1 MTDTHH
7 ELPHARSDEV
17 EKVRELVKDERIAML
32 TTVAEDGSLVSR
44 PMGVQAVDFDGDLWF
59 FAATDSHKVAEIA
72 RDSAANAAFSGTSSW
87 VSLSGRATLVH
98 DPDKIRGLWNAVA
111 DAWFPDGPD
120 TPGVVLIRL
129 HAESAEYWDS
139 PGGRVATL
147 FSLVKAKVTGRPY
160 EGGENETV
168 EL

>member
-7 ELPHARSDEV
+7 ELPHAGSDEV

-72 RDSAANAAFSGTSSW
+72 RDSAANAAFSGNSSW

-98 DPDKIRGLWNAVA
+98 DPDKVRELWNAVA

>member
-1 MTDTHH
+1 MTDTHQD
-7 ELPHARSDEV
+7 LPHAGSEEV
-17 EKVRELVKDERIAML
+17 ATVRDLIKDERIAML
-32 TTVAEDGSLVSR
+32 TTVAQDGSLVSR

-59 FAATDSHKVAEIA
+59 FAAADSHKVAEIA
-72 RDSAANAAFSGTSSW
+72 RDSAANAAFSGSSSW

-98 DPDKIRGLWNAVA
+98 DPDTIRELWNPVA

-129 HAESAEYWDS
+129 HAETAEYWDA

-147 FSLVKAKVTGRPY
+147 FSLVKAKVTGKPY
-160 EGGENETV
+160 DGGENETV
-168 EL
+168 AL

>member
-7 ELPHARSDEV
+7 ELPHAGSDEV

-59 FAATDSHKVAEIA
+59 FAAADSHKVAEIA

-98 DPDKIRGLWNAVA
+98 DPDKIRELWNAVA
-111 DAWFPDGPD
+111 DAWVPDGPD
-120 TPGVVLIRL
+120 TPGVGLIRL